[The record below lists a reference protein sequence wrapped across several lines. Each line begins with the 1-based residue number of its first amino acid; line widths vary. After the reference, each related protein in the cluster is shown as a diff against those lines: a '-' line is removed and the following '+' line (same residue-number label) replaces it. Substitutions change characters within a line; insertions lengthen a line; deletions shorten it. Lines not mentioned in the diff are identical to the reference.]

1 MFFLLTICPCL
12 VFCISPCP
20 RPCPG
25 LGPGTGPGP
34 MIFRVL
40 GPSPGSV
47 KFQVQALVLV
57 PSPGPVKFRVP
68 ALVPDIMAFIKLHA
82 KFQLPSLIIV
92 NVTAG
97 VVISR
102 VALMLPPW
110 VGDFVFALKFF
121 KKIL

>member
-34 MIFRVL
+34 MIFR
-40 GPSPGSV
+40 
-47 KFQVQALVLV
+47 VLV